1 MLRGII
7 FDLDGVLT
15 DTAELHFRAW
25 QRLADEEGIAFDRA
39 ANERLRGI
47 SRADSLRL
55 LLDGHDLPPA
65 TFEALLERKNSY
77 YLAQLTDLGPDDL
90 LPGAARLV
98 DDARN
103 RGVLIAVGSASRNAR
118 TVLSRLGLTERFH
131 AIVDGNDVERAK
143 PAPDVFAVA
152 AQRLGLPPSSC
163 VVLEDAAAGIDAAR
177 AAGMRAVGIGAADTV
192 GHADLRFGTTAEVDL
207 DAVLAVTDMAS

>member
-39 ANERLRGI
+39 ANERLRGV

-55 LLDGHDLPPA
+55 LLGGREVPA
-65 TFEALLERKNSY
+65 GAFDALLERKNGY
-77 YLAQLTDLGPDDL
+77 YLAQLTDLGPGDV
-90 LPGAARLV
+90 LPGAERLV
-98 DDARN
+98 DDALR
-103 RGVLIAVGSASRNAR
+103 RGLSIAVGSASRNAR
-118 TVLSRLGLTERFH
+118 TVLARLGLTERFH

-143 PAPDVFAVA
+143 PAPDVFLLA
-152 AQRLGLPPSSC
+152 AQRLGLAASSC

-177 AAGMRAVGIGAADTV
+177 AAGMRTVGIGPAETV
-192 GHADLRFGTTAEVDL
+192 GHADLRFDATVDVDL
-207 DAVLAVTDMAS
+207 DVVLALADVPT